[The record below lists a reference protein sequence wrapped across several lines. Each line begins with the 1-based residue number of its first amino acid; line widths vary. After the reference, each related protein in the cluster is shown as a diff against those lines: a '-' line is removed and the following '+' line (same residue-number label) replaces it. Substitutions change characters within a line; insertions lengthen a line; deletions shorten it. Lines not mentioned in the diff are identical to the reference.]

1 MRAGSDVSTP
11 KLPKMKLPAIPFLTK
26 SVSTEFFLA
35 LIFETDKISSILF
48 KEQEKTLIILG
59 SHETVIDLEASSAED
74 LVVSCDNVIS
84 RLEMSLPE
92 GANLEKTIFAV
103 PHSWVEE
110 GKIKAERLAQLKK
123 ISTELALVPMGFII
137 SIEAIVAFLQKK
149 EGAPISGIFVE
160 ISEKY
165 LTAFIVRN
173 GNIID
178 IKNGMIEDSVEAT
191 VEKLLGRVTK
201 LDVLPSKIILLHN
214 KEAEAVS
221 QKFLS
226 HHWTK
231 NLPFQHLPQVAILER
246 GFENEAIINGVA
258 TQLNVTVKGD
268 VDIITSDAPMTD
280 SDTKILQSKGTF
292 GFVQDQDLAGEVDEK
307 PVRKAEKKDIP
318 VFTEEIEHSDPI
330 IKHHDV
336 VRVEQNGGEEVFEED
351 MSEESETHG
360 QTKAFPLANIISS
373 VPALFTPQAFANIPR
388 MLGSGR
394 KLVIPLV
401 ALVVVLLVITAY
413 YAFILKASVIIFTDK
428 KAFAQDS
435 MDITL
440 TSKGESSFSKKT
452 LKVSTLDEEVSGEE
466 TQETTGQKDTGQKA
480 AGTITIFNKTE
491 GSRQIDKGT
500 TVTSSNNL
508 AFTLNENVNV
518 ASTSSFATS
527 FSNAQVKVSAS
538 NFGKEFNLPS
548 QTNFTI
554 KGIATSDLFGRNEGA
569 FSGGTKEEIQVV
581 ALKDIKGLEDTVT
594 KRLFEKAK
602 SVALTKL
609 SADDALVP
617 TYLSADFKDKTF
629 DKKENDQAKN
639 VKLTATVDYTLGIYK
654 KEELSKF
661 ISSSSDFNVPKD
673 FKLSDSESTIKIS
686 DIQQNKDDISA
697 KLSYNAVFK
706 PEFDEKTIPKEI
718 AGKSQNDAITKLKT
732 TPGVS
737 DATIVFAN
745 SIPFLPLFVPLNKAN
760 ISVSIKSQ

>member
-1 MRAGSDVSTP
+1 
-11 KLPKMKLPAIPFLTK
+11 MKLPAIPFLTK

-35 LIFETDKISSILF
+35 LIFETDKVSSILF
-48 KEQEKTLIILG
+48 KEQEKTLVILG
-59 SHETVIDLEASSAED
+59 SSEAPLDLEASSTED

-84 RLEMSLPE
+84 RIEMSLPD

-103 PHSWVEE
+103 PHSWVED

-123 ISTELALVPMGFII
+123 ISTELALTPMGFII

-149 EGAPISGIFVE
+149 EGAPVSGIFVE

-165 LTAFIVRN
+165 LTAFIVRS

-178 IKNGMIEDSVEAT
+178 IKNGMIDGTVEET
-191 VEKLLGRVTK
+191 VEKLLGQVTK
-201 LDVLPSKIILLHN
+201 LDVLPSKIVLLHN

-231 NLPFQHLPQVAILER
+231 ELPFMHLPQVAILEK

-258 TQLNVTVKGD
+258 TQLNVTIKGD
-268 VDIITSDAPMTD
+268 IDIRTSEVVDDNNPSIEITSDD
-280 SDTKILQSKGTF
+280 TF
-292 GFVQDQDLAGEVDEK
+292 GFIQDEDVAKKPQKEEK
-307 PVRKAEKKDIP
+307 EISPRKDIP
-318 VFTEEIEHSDPI
+318 VFAEDTDGKIEPI

-336 VRVEQNGGEEVFEED
+336 ERVERSGEEVFEED
-351 MSEESETHG
+351 TPVEEDTM
-360 QTKAFPLANIISS
+360 QQKKRLPRFRIISS
-373 VPALFTPQAFANIPR
+373 VSALFTPEAFAKVPKII
-388 MLGSGR
+388 GGGR
-394 KLVIPLV
+394 KLIIPLI
-401 ALVVVLLVITAY
+401 ALIAVILILIAY
-413 YAFILKASVIIFTDK
+413 YAFILKASVIVFTDK

-435 MDITL
+435 MDISL
-440 TSKGESSFSKKT
+440 TSKGESSFSDKT
-452 LKVSTLDEEVSGEE
+452 LKISTLDEEVSGEE

-480 AGTITIFNKTE
+480 TGTITIFNKTE
-491 GSRQIDKGT
+491 GPKQLDKGT
-500 TVTSSNNL
+500 TVISSNNL
-508 AFTLNENVNV
+508 EFTLNDNVNI

-527 FSNAQVKVSAS
+527 FSNASAKVTAS
-538 NFGKEFNLPS
+538 SFGKEYNIPS

-554 KGIATSDLFGRNEGA
+554 KGISTSDVFGRNEAA

-581 ALKDIKGLEDTVT
+581 SAKDLKGLQDTVT

-602 SVALTKL
+602 SEAASKL
-609 SADDALVP
+609 SADEALVP
-617 TYLSADFKDKTF
+617 VYLSADFKDKTF

-654 KEELSKF
+654 KEELTKF
-661 ISSSSDFNVPKD
+661 ISSSKDFNVPKD
-673 FKLSDSESTIKIS
+673 FKLSVDESTINIS
-686 DIQQNKDDISA
+686 DIKQNKDDISA

-706 PEFDEKTIPKEI
+706 PEFDEKTIPSEI
-718 AGKSQNDAITKLKT
+718 SGKSESSAINKLKT

-737 DATIVFAN
+737 DATIVFSN
-745 SIPFLPLFVPLNKAN
+745 KIPFLPVFVPFNKGN
-760 ISVSIKSQ
+760 ITVSIKSQ

>member
-1 MRAGSDVSTP
+1 
-11 KLPKMKLPAIPFLTK
+11 MKLPAIPFLTK

-48 KEQEKTLIILG
+48 KEQEKTLVILS
-59 SHETVIDLEASSAED
+59 SHETPIDLEAASAED

-84 RLEMSLPE
+84 RIEMSLPD

-110 GKIKAERLAQLKK
+110 GKIKAERLLQLKK
-123 ISTELALVPMGFII
+123 ISTELALTPMGFII

-149 EGAPISGIFVE
+149 EGAPVSGIFVE

-165 LTAFIVRN
+165 LTAFIVRS

-178 IKNGMIEDSVEAT
+178 IKNGMIDESVETT
-191 VEKLLGRVTK
+191 VEKLLGQVTK

-231 NLPFQHLPQVAILER
+231 ELSFMHLPQVAILDK
-246 GFENEAIINGVA
+246 GFENEAIIHGVA
-258 TQLNVTVKGD
+258 TQLNVTIKGE
-268 VDIITSDAPMTD
+268 VAVSTS
-280 SDTKILQSKGTF
+280 
-292 GFVQDQDLAGEVDEK
+292 EVDEGEEEHVNVSDK
-307 PVRKAEKKDIP
+307 SDSFGFIKDADIAEKVSEEKVVTHNKKDIP
-318 VFTEEIEHSDPI
+318 VFSEDTDKKVEPI

-336 VRVEQNGGEEVFEED
+336 ETVEHGGEEVFEED
-351 MSEESETHG
+351 VPTPSPSPIAG
-360 QTKAFPLANIISS
+360 IISS
-373 VPALFTPQAFANIPR
+373 VPALFTPQAFAKVPK
-388 MLGSGR
+388 MLGNGR
-394 KLVIPLV
+394 KLVIPLI
-401 ALVVVLLVITAY
+401 ALVVVVLIVGAY
-413 YAFILKASVIIFTDK
+413 YSFILKASVVVFTDK

-440 TSKGESSFSKKT
+440 TSKGESSFADQT
-452 LKVSTLDEEVSGEE
+452 LKVSTLDVEVSGEE

-480 AGTITIFNKTE
+480 TGSITIFNKTE
-491 GSRQIDKGT
+491 SQKQIDKGT
-500 TVTSSNNL
+500 VVTSSNNL
-508 AFTLNENVNV
+508 EFTLNDDVKI
-518 ASTSSFATS
+518 ASTSSFSTS
-527 FSNAQVKVSAS
+527 FSNTSAKVTAS
-538 NFGKEFNLPS
+538 SFGKEYNIPS

-554 KGIATSDLFGRNEGA
+554 KGVSTSDVFGRNDAA

-581 ALKDIKGLEDTVT
+581 SAKDLKGLEETVT
-594 KRLFEKAK
+594 KRLFDKAK
-602 SVALTKL
+602 SEATSKL
-609 SADDALVP
+609 SGDEALVP

-661 ISSSSDFNVPKD
+661 ISSSDDFNVPKD
-673 FKLSDSESTIKIS
+673 FKLSVEESTINIS
-686 DIQQNKDDISA
+686 SIKQNKDDISA

-706 PEFDEKTIPKEI
+706 PDFDEKTIPAEI
-718 AGKSQNDAITKLKT
+718 SGKSDKGAITKLKT

-737 DATIVFAN
+737 DATIVFSN
-745 SIPFLPLFVPLNKAN
+745 RIPFLPLFVPLNKAN

>member
-1 MRAGSDVSTP
+1 
-11 KLPKMKLPAIPFLTK
+11 MKLPAIPFLTK

-48 KEQEKTLIILG
+48 KEQEKTLVILA
-59 SHETVIDLEASSAED
+59 SHETSIDLEAASAED

-84 RLEMSLPE
+84 RIEMSLPD

-110 GKIKAERLAQLKK
+110 GKIKAERLLQLKK
-123 ISTELALVPMGFII
+123 ISTELALTPMGFII

-165 LTAFIVRN
+165 LSAFIVRS

-178 IKNGMIEDSVEAT
+178 IKSGMIDESVEKT
-191 VEKLLGRVTK
+191 VEKVLGQVTK

-231 NLPFQHLPQVAILER
+231 ELSFMHLPQVAILER
-246 GFENEAIINGVA
+246 GFENEAIIHGVA
-258 TQLNVTVKGD
+258 TQLNVTIKGD
-268 VDIITSDAPMTD
+268 IAVSTFEEDEGGEEHVAVSDKSD
-280 SDTKILQSKGTF
+280 SF
-292 GFVQDQDLAGEVDEK
+292 GFIKDADIAEKVQKEEK
-307 PVRKAEKKDIP
+307 VTHAKKDIP
-318 VFTEEIEHSDPI
+318 VFAEDIEEKVEPI

-336 VRVEQNGGEEVFEED
+336 ERVERSGEEVFEED
-351 MSEESETHG
+351 MPEDETVHERKKG
-360 QTKAFPLANIISS
+360 SPLTGIISS
-373 VPALFTPQAFANIPR
+373 VPALFTPQAFAKIPKA
-388 MLGSGR
+388 LGNGR
-394 KLVIPLV
+394 KLVIPLI
-401 ALVVVLLVITAY
+401 ALIVVVLVIGAY
-413 YAFILKASVIIFTDK
+413 YAFILKASVVIFTDK

-440 TSKGESSFSKKT
+440 TSKGESSFAEQT
-452 LKVSTLDEEVSGEE
+452 LKVSTLDVEVSGEE

-480 AGTITIFNKTE
+480 TGSITIFNKTE
-491 GSRQIDKGT
+491 GPKEIDKGSI
-500 TVTSSNNL
+500 VTSSNNL
-508 AFTLNENVNV
+508 EFTLNEDVKI

-527 FSNAQVKVSAS
+527 FSNASVKVTAS
-538 NFGKEFNLPS
+538 SFGKEYNIPS

-554 KGIATSDLFGRNEGA
+554 KGVATSDVFGRNDAA

-581 ALKDIKGLEDTVT
+581 SAKDLKGLEETVT
-594 KRLFEKAK
+594 KRLFDKAK
-602 SVALTKL
+602 SEAASKLTG
-609 SADDALVP
+609 DEALVP
-617 TYLSADFKDKTF
+617 AYLSADFTDKTF

-639 VKLTATVDYTLGIYK
+639 VKLTASIDYTLGIYK
-654 KEELSKF
+654 KEELTKF
-661 ISSSSDFNVPKD
+661 ISSSDDFNVPKD
-673 FKLSDSESTIKIS
+673 FKLSVEESTINIS
-686 DIQQNKDDISA
+686 NIKQNKDDISA

-706 PEFDEKTIPKEI
+706 PEFDEKTIPSEI
-718 AGKSQNDAITKLKT
+718 SGKSDKGAITKLKT

-737 DATIVFAN
+737 DATIVFSN
-745 SIPFLPLFVPLNKAN
+745 RIPFLPLFVPLNKAN
-760 ISVSIKSQ
+760 IAVSIKSQ

>member
-1 MRAGSDVSTP
+1 
-11 KLPKMKLPAIPFLTK
+11 MKLPAIPFLTK

-35 LIFETDKISSILF
+35 LIFEIDKVSSILF
-48 KEQEKTLIILG
+48 KEQEKTLVILG
-59 SHETVIDLEASSAED
+59 SHEAPIDLEAASAED

-84 RLEMSLPE
+84 RIEMSLPE

-110 GKIKAERLAQLKK
+110 GKIKAERLLQLKK
-123 ISTELALVPMGFII
+123 ISTELALTPMGFII

-165 LTAFIVRN
+165 LTAFIVRS

-178 IKNGMIEDSVEAT
+178 IKSGMIDESVEKT
-191 VEKLLGRVTK
+191 VEKLLGQVTK

-231 NLPFQHLPQVAILER
+231 ELSFMHLPQVAILER

-258 TQLNVTVKGD
+258 TQLNVTIKGD
-268 VDIITSDAPMTD
+268 VSVSTAEEVDSEQEKVVVAGPSD
-280 SDTKILQSKGTF
+280 SF
-292 GFVQDQDLAGEVDEK
+292 GFVQDEDIAQSPKKEIPPFSEDTEK
-307 PVRKAEKKDIP
+307 SE
-318 VFTEEIEHSDPI
+318 PI

-336 VRVEQNGGEEVFEED
+336 ERVEVESRGEEVYEED
-351 MSEESETHG
+351 MPEEEMEVQKKNS
-360 QTKAFPLANIISS
+360 PLSGIISS
-373 VPALFTPQAFANIPR
+373 VPALFTPQAFAKVPK
-388 MLGSGR
+388 MLGNGR
-394 KLVIPLV
+394 KLVIPLI
-401 ALVVVLLVITAY
+401 ALVGVVLFVGAY
-413 YAFILKASVIIFTDK
+413 YSFMLKVSVVIFTDK

-440 TSKGESSFSKKT
+440 TSKGESSFEDKT
-452 LKVSTLDEEVSGEE
+452 LKVSTLDVEVGGEE

-480 AGTITIFNKTE
+480 TGTITIFNKTE
-491 GSRQIDKGT
+491 SQKQIDKGT

-508 AFTLNENVNV
+508 EFTINDNVNI
-518 ASTSSFATS
+518 ASTSSFSTS
-527 FSNAQVKVSAS
+527 FSNASVKVTAS
-538 NFGKEFNLPS
+538 SFGKEYNIPS

-554 KGIATSDLFGRNEGA
+554 KGSATSDLFGRNDAA

-581 ALKDIKGLEDTVT
+581 SLKDLKGLEETVT

-602 SVALTKL
+602 SEAISKL
-609 SADDALVP
+609 SGDEALVP
-617 TYLSADFKDKTF
+617 TYLSADFKEKTF

-661 ISSSSDFNVPKD
+661 ISSSDDFNVPKD
-673 FKLSDSESTIKIS
+673 FKLSVEESTINIS
-686 DIQQNKDDISA
+686 NIKQNKDDISA

-706 PEFDEKTIPKEI
+706 PEFDEKTIPSEI
-718 AGKSQNDAITKLKT
+718 SGKSDKGAITKLKT

-737 DATIVFAN
+737 DATIVFSN
-745 SIPFLPLFVPLNKAN
+745 RIPFLPLFVPLNKAN
-760 ISVSIKSQ
+760 IQVSIKSQ

>member
-1 MRAGSDVSTP
+1 
-11 KLPKMKLPAIPFLTK
+11 MKLPAIPFLTK

-48 KEQEKTLIILG
+48 KEQEKTLVILS
-59 SHETVIDLEASSAED
+59 SHETPIDLEAASAED

-84 RLEMSLPE
+84 RIEMSLPD

-110 GKIKAERLAQLKK
+110 GKIKAERLLQLKK
-123 ISTELALVPMGFII
+123 ISTELALTPMGFII

-149 EGAPISGIFVE
+149 EGAPVSGIFVE

-165 LTAFIVRN
+165 LTAFIVRS

-178 IKNGMIEDSVEAT
+178 IKNGMIDESVETT
-191 VEKLLGRVTK
+191 VEKLLGQVTK

-231 NLPFQHLPQVAILER
+231 ELSFMHLPQVAILDK
-246 GFENEAIINGVA
+246 GFENEAIIHGVA
-258 TQLNVTVKGD
+258 TQLNVTIKGE
-268 VDIITSDAPMTD
+268 VAVSTS
-280 SDTKILQSKGTF
+280 
-292 GFVQDQDLAGEVDEK
+292 EVDEGEEEHVNVSDK
-307 PVRKAEKKDIP
+307 SDSFGFIKDADIAEKVSEEKVVTHSKKDIP
-318 VFTEEIEHSDPI
+318 VFSEDTDKKVEPI

-336 VRVEQNGGEEVFEED
+336 ETVEHGGEEVFEED
-351 MSEESETHG
+351 VPPPSLSPIAG
-360 QTKAFPLANIISS
+360 IISS
-373 VPALFTPQAFANIPR
+373 VPALFTPQAFAKVPK
-388 MLGSGR
+388 MLGNGR
-394 KLVIPLV
+394 KLIIPLI
-401 ALVVVLLVITAY
+401 ALVVVVLIVGAY
-413 YAFILKASVIIFTDK
+413 YSFILKASVVVFTDK

-440 TSKGESSFSKKT
+440 TSKGESSFADQT
-452 LKVSTLDEEVSGEE
+452 LKVSTLDVEVSGEE

-480 AGTITIFNKTE
+480 TGSITIFNKTE
-491 GSRQIDKGT
+491 SQKQIDKGT
-500 TVTSSNNL
+500 VVTSSNNL
-508 AFTLNENVNV
+508 EFTLNDDVKI
-518 ASTSSFATS
+518 ASTSSFSTS
-527 FSNAQVKVSAS
+527 FSNTSAKVTAS
-538 NFGKEFNLPS
+538 SFGKEYNIPS

-554 KGIATSDLFGRNEGA
+554 KGVSTSDVFGRNDAA

-581 ALKDIKGLEDTVT
+581 SAKDLKGLEETVT
-594 KRLFEKAK
+594 KRLFDKAK
-602 SVALTKL
+602 SEATSKL
-609 SADDALVP
+609 SGDEALVP

-661 ISSSSDFNVPKD
+661 ISSSDDFNVPKD
-673 FKLSDSESTIKIS
+673 FKLSVEESTINIS
-686 DIQQNKDDISA
+686 SIKQNKDDISA

-706 PEFDEKTIPKEI
+706 PDFDEKTIPAEI
-718 AGKSQNDAITKLKT
+718 SGKSDKGAITKLKT

-737 DATIVFAN
+737 DATIVFSN
-745 SIPFLPLFVPLNKAN
+745 RIPFLPLFVPLNKAN